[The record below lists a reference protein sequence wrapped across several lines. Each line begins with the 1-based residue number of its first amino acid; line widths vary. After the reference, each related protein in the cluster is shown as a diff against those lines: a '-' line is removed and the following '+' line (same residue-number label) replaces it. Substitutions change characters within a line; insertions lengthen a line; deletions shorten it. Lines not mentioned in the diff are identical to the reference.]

1 MPVEIRELQIRVT
14 VNQPQQSQPAGTPA
28 PEGDKA
34 EDEKDSIITQ
44 CVDAVVTIMNN
55 KKER

>member
-28 PEGDKA
+28 PEGNKA
-34 EDEKDSIITQ
+34 EDEKDSIINQ